1 MMIEILINRPYLV
14 YLPPAVV
21 SQGRII
27 AATSSVAQ
35 IPDQG
40 LMMMILTMT
49 MMVMTMTMMM
59 ILTMTMMMILTMTM
73 VVTMTMTMMKYLMIL
88 SSGGKM
94 L

>member
-1 MMIEILINRPYLV
+1 MIIEILINRPYLV

-21 SQGRII
+21 SQGRIV

-40 LMMMILTMT
+40 LIMMMILTMMT
-49 MMVMTMTMMM
+49 MMMMVMTM
-59 ILTMTMMMILTMTM
+59 
-73 VVTMTMTMMKYLMIL
+73 VVMTMTMTMMKYLMIL

>member
-1 MMIEILINRPYLV
+1 MIEILINRPYLV

-21 SQGRII
+21 SQGGIV

-40 LMMMILTMT
+40 LMMM
-49 MMVMTMTMMM
+49 MTMTM
-59 ILTMTMMMILTMTM
+59 
-73 VVTMTMTMMKYLMIL
+73 TMTMTMMKYLMIL

>member
-1 MMIEILINRPYLV
+1 MIEILINRPYLV

-21 SQGRII
+21 SQGGIV

-40 LMMMILTMT
+40 LIMMMILTMMT
-49 MMVMTMTMMM
+49 MMMMVMTM
-59 ILTMTMMMILTMTM
+59 
-73 VVTMTMTMMKYLMIL
+73 VVMTMTMTMMKYLMIL
-88 SSGGKM
+88 SSSGKM

>member
-1 MMIEILINRPYLV
+1 MIIEILINRPYLV

-21 SQGRII
+21 SQGGIV

-59 ILTMTMMMILTMTM
+59 MEMTNLEPIATGLVAKGSTCP
-73 VVTMTMTMMKYLMIL
+73 
-88 SSGGKM
+88 
-94 L
+94 